1 MYKTTK
7 PSADQNRLF
16 QQPWLFEQKQ
26 HLMQSV
32 IKAARFPSVQE
43 GYTNSHTTL
52 ITSPILFGSLLD
64 CSRNSTTELGLFL
77 PYEWLQWQDTLA
89 LFHQATNPS
98 HSTTSFKDNKQTN
111 QTADCHWFK
120 PSLTEQAIKTNCC
133 SEYLNT
139 SYTSTFVIRK
149 NISQLETL
157 TTKDYKSTKTH
168 KAVSEIFLL
177 QYLK

>member
-1 MYKTTK
+1 MLIRTVYFSS
-7 PSADQNRLF
+7 PDFLNRNSILCNQSLKLPDFLLPKKATQTPIQPLSPHLF
-16 QQPWLFEQKQ
+16 FRVSFRLQQKLYNGTGVIPALRVT
-26 HLMQSV
+26 SV
-32 IKAARFPSVQE
+32 AGHPSV
-43 GYTNSHTTL
+43 
-52 ITSPILFGSLLD
+52 
-64 CSRNSTTELGLFL
+64 
-77 PYEWLQWQDTLA
+77 
-89 LFHQATNPS
+89 FHQATNPS

-120 PSLTEQAIKTNCC
+120 PSLTEQAIKTKCC